1 MCSQIVFMC
10 VVAMPS
16 RQTEAAKE
24 GECQKPNLWR
34 ISCSLTVCTAGKEIL
49 LEVLLDLSLFGYII
63 TYYNIL

>member
-1 MCSQIVFMC
+1 MC

-34 ISCSLTVCTAGKEIL
+34 ISCSLLCTAGKEIL

>member
-1 MCSQIVFMC
+1 MC

-16 RQTEAAKE
+16 RQTEGE